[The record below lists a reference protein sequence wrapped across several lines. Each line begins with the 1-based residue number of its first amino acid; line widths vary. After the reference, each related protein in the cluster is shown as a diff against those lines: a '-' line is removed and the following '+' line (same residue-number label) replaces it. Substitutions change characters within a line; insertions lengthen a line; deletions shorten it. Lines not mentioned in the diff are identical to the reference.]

1 MFLGPY
7 NNRGNY
13 WLRSGQGGVEDSA
26 ATLFIFYKNKVY
38 KNAEPQICWKAKN
51 ILYAEKFT
59 NDQMFLLL

>member
-1 MFLGPY
+1 MKTY
-7 NNRGNY
+7 N
-13 WLRSGQGGVEDSA
+13 
-26 ATLFIFYKNKVY
+26 TLFIFYKNKVY